1 MERTVYCESGLNL
14 IRLVRRMNNSEEAQI
29 KPTLETVLERIN
41 SLGAKT

>member
-14 IRLVRRMNNSEEAQI
+14 IRLVRRMNNSEEDQK